1 MTNFT
6 DLKLWKQKAIYLHK
20 ILGKNGT
27 EIALEINV
35 PKRTVYDNL
44 SKWSNKFSIEE
55 VQDAKILFEDDIDI
69 SRKPKILFLDIEKT
83 FSISGHFP
91 QWDTNLHQD
100 AKFRESHIL
109 SYSYAI
115 NDEEVKGNILSAK
128 ELHSDVINSFA
139 NDTITTEIDKGLVE
153 ELWILLDYCDIVVAY
168 NGKGYDIKEIQAS
181 FLKYDLPPPSPF
193 KVIDPMLIAK
203 RKFRLPFKSMKYL
216 ANYLNVTQKID
227 NSGLSL
233 WKQVMLGD
241 EISIQEMMDYNKG
254 DVVTLREV
262 YYKLRGWDND
272 GVNLA
277 IYDDKHD
284 MLCPHCGSHNIRPMD
299 DKFTF
304 THAKKYYSYR
314 CNECQAVLRSNKSPN
329 KVGNK
334 LYRIV

>member
-6 DLKLWKQKAIYLHK
+6 DLKIWKQKALYLHK
-20 ILGKNGT
+20 VLGKNGI
-27 EIALEINV
+27 EIALEINI

-44 SKWSNKFSIEE
+44 SKWRDKFTLEE
-55 VQDAKILFEDDIDI
+55 VQTAKKLFNDDIDT
-69 SRKPKILFLDIEKT
+69 SVKPKILFLDIEKT

-109 SYSYAI
+109 SYCYAI
-115 NDEEVKGNILSAK
+115 NDDEVYGNIIPAK
-128 ELHSDVINSFA
+128 ELHQDVINSFV
-139 NDTITTEIDKGLVE
+139 NDTVSTNIDKQLVE
-153 ELWILLDYCDIVVAY
+153 ELWTLLDHCDILVAY
-168 NGKGYDIKEIQAS
+168 NGKGYDVKEIQAS

-193 KVIDPMLIAK
+193 KIVDPMIIAK

-241 EISIQEMMDYNKG
+241 EISIQEMLDYNKG

-262 YYKLRGWDND
+262 YYKLRAWGND

-284 MLCPHCGSHNIRPMD
+284 MLCPHCGSHDIKPLT

-304 THAKKYYSYR
+304 THNKKYFTYR
-314 CNECQAVLRSNKSPN
+314 CNECQAVVRSNKSPTTI
-329 KVGNK
+329 GNK
-334 LYRIV
+334 IYRIV